1 MVTKNNQ
8 SQYFFLLAL
17 VAISTLMFFIFKPF
31 FSAILAAAILAVIF
45 QKPYNFFL
53 RITGGKK
60 ALSSIA
66 ASLLIVLIVIV
77 PLLVLLGF
85 IAAEVNDAVKALSN
99 VSERIGRI
107 NVLSF
112 VEDMRFFQQMDFGE
126 ILNKSAFVD
135 TSKTVLLIVSK
146 TYQGISSSGFWL
158 FMLLL
163 SLFYFFIDGKEIVKK
178 MIHLSPLN
186 DVHEKMLIGK
196 FVSISRATLKG
207 TIVIGIIQG
216 AIGGLVFVCTGVSAP
231 FLLAFLMIFLSMIP
245 LVGAFIIWF
254 PVGVIMLALGHIW
267 QGVVILAVGM
277 LIISTIDNLL
287 RPKLVGRD
295 TQMHPLL
302 IFFSTVG
309 GIILFGISGFVLGPV
324 ITAFFLTLWEIYA
337 TTNKNQIA

>member
-60 ALSSIA
+60 ALSSI
-66 ASLLIVLIVIV
+66 STTILIVLIVIV

-85 IAAEVNDAVKALSN
+85 IAAEVNDAVGALTH
-99 VSERIGRI
+99 VSEQVGRI

-112 VEDMRFFQQMDFGE
+112 VENMQFFQQMNFGE
-126 ILNKSAFVD
+126 ILDKSALVD

-216 AIGGLVFVCTGVSAP
+216 LIGGLVFICTGVSAP
-231 FLLAFLMIFLSMIP
+231 FLLAFLMIILSMIP

-277 LIISTIDNLL
+277 LIISTIDNVL

-337 TTNKNQIA
+337 TTNKNQTA